1 MKMTTKPQDA
11 AFNRRRVALDM
22 LELALRG
29 TLAASL
35 IGALAMGLIAFA
47 AS

>member
-1 MKMTTKPQDA
+1 MTTKPQRTA
-11 AFNRRRVALDM
+11 LNLRRVVLDM

-29 TLAASL
+29 TVVASL
-35 IGALAMGLIAFA
+35 IAALAMGLIALA

>member
-1 MKMTTKPQDA
+1 MTTKPQRTA
-11 AFNRRRVALDM
+11 LNLRRVVLDM

-29 TLAASL
+29 TVAASL
-35 IGALAMGLIAFA
+35 IAALAMGLIALA

>member
-1 MKMTTKPQDA
+1 MTTKSRQPA
-11 AFNRRRVALDM
+11 LNFRRVALDM

-29 TLAASL
+29 TAAVL
-35 IGALAMGLIAFA
+35 LMAALAMAVIAFA

>member
-1 MKMTTKPQDA
+1 MTIKA
-11 AFNRRRVALDM
+11 RNAVLNHRRVALDM

-29 TLAASL
+29 TVAALL
-35 IGALAMGLIAFA
+35 IAALAMGVIAFA

>member
-1 MKMTTKPQDA
+1 MTAKPQDA

-29 TLAASL
+29 TLAAGL

>member
-1 MKMTTKPQDA
+1 MTTKPQRTGL
-11 AFNRRRVALDM
+11 NPRRVVLDM

-29 TLAASL
+29 TVAASL
-35 IGALAMGLIAFA
+35 IAALAMGLIALA